1 MYCGCDCHTARKN
14 NGRLTPQ
21 IDTLRHSPRKDSML
35 TRNQFFVKEHVGMF
49 KLANTYD
56 ILDLET
62 NEKIGVAKEKPS
74 GLTLALRFFV
84 NKQLLPTKVEIIEN
98 PDEKGN
104 GNVLITI
111 KRGITLLRSKIK
123 VYLGSDKEIG
133 YFKSKLF
140 SFGGGFWLYDTSDK
154 KIAEVKGDWKG
165 WNFKLLGESG
175 NELGTV
181 TKKWAGLGKELF
193 TSADNYVISINDELG
208 DNRPVKALLL
218 AAGIA
223 IDTVFKEKS

>member
-1 MYCGCDCHTARKN
+1 
-14 NGRLTPQ
+14 
-21 IDTLRHSPRKDSML
+21 
-35 TRNQFFVKEHVGMF
+35 MF
-49 KLANTYD
+49 KLTDTYD

-62 NEKIGVAKEKPS
+62 NEKLGIAKEKPG
-74 GLTLALRFFV
+74 GLTLALRFV
-84 NKQLLPTKVEIIEN
+84 MNKQLLPTKVEIIEN
-98 PDEKGN
+98 PDEKGE

-140 SFGGGFWLYDTSDK
+140 SLGGGFWLYDTNDK

-165 WNFKLLGESG
+165 WNFKLLSETG

-223 IDTVFKEKS
+223 IDTVFKEKG